1 MDHGRIVRL
10 LKLMELLSS
19 NVDYTIQELMDRL
32 ETSRRSVFRY
42 IDSLKVAGFTMKKK
56 GTSVHKLLTNSCHKI
71 ELSQLIHLSD
81 EEAYLLHNLIGALTS
96 DCQVAINLEKKLTAL
111 FDATSVT
118 EIIGNKVAGENIM
131 RLRQA
136 IDEKKQVTL
145 VGYESGNTM
154 SISDR
159 LVEPIRFSTNY
170 TDIYAYEVATG
181 ITKVFKISRIS
192 QVEVSLTD
200 WQHEDMHV
208 KIETDCFRMAGKE
221 DIPVTLKMT
230 LKAKNLLIEEYPLSQ
245 KYLSCQNGN
254 WILNTTVKDLAGVGR
269 FYLGLSDQIKIVD
282 SPELVGYVSNHIR
295 RNLSVFL
302 TNSCQNT
309 RKVFEIWNK

>member
-42 IDSLKVAGFTMKKK
+42 IDSLKLAGFTMKKK

-81 EEAYLLHNLIGALTS
+81 EEAYLLHNLLGALTS

-145 VGYESGNTM
+145 VGYESGNTI

-159 LVEPIRFSTNY
+159 LVEPIKFSTNY
-170 TDIYAYEVATG
+170 TDVYAYEVATG

-200 WQHEDMHV
+200 WQHEDKHV
-208 KIETDCFRMAGKE
+208 KVETDCFRMAGKE

-230 LKAKNLLIEEYPLSQ
+230 LKAKNLLIEEYPLSS
-245 KYLSCQNGN
+245 KYISYDGHT
-254 WILNTTVKDLAGVGR
+254 WWFKGHVKDLHGVGR
-269 FYLGLSDQIKIVD
+269 FVIGLADQIKIID
-282 SPELVGYVSNHIR
+282 SNELYEYVR
-295 RNLSVFL
+295 QFCELYL
-302 TNSCQNT
+302 
-309 RKVFEIWNK
+309 K

>member
-81 EEAYLLHNLIGALTS
+81 EEAYLLHNLLGALTS

-131 RLRQA
+131 RLRQG

-159 LVEPIRFSTNY
+159 LVEPIKFSTNY
-170 TDIYAYEVATG
+170 TDVYAYEVATG

-200 WQHEDMHV
+200 WQHEDKHV

-221 DIPVTLKMT
+221 DIPITLKMT
-230 LKAKNLLIEEYPLSQ
+230 IKAKNILIEEYPLSS
-245 KYLSCQNGN
+245 KYISYDGYTWWFKGN
-254 WILNTTVKDLAGVGR
+254 VKDLHGVGR
-269 FYLGLSDQIKIVD
+269 FVIGLADQIKIID
-282 SPELVGYVSNHIR
+282 SNELYEYVR
-295 RNLSVFL
+295 QFCELYL
-302 TNSCQNT
+302 
-309 RKVFEIWNK
+309 K

>member
-136 IDEKKQVTL
+136 IDEKKQATL

-159 LVEPIRFSTNY
+159 LVEPIKFSTNY
-170 TDIYAYEVATG
+170 TDVYAYEVATG

-200 WQHEDMHV
+200 WQHEHQHG
-208 KIETDCFRMAGKE
+208 KIETDCFRMSGNE

-230 LKAKNLLIEEYPLSQ
+230 LKAKNLLIEEYPLSS
-245 KYLSCQNGN
+245 KYISFDGEHWWFKGN
-254 WILNTTVKDLAGVGR
+254 VKELAGVGR
-269 FYLGLSDQIKIVD
+269 FTLGLADQITVTDTPVLKD
-282 SPELVGYVSNHIR
+282 YIR
-295 RNLSVFL
+295 RFAQEHILN
-302 TNSCQNT
+302 C
-309 RKVFEIWNK
+309 

>member
-1 MDHGRIVRL
+1 
-10 LKLMELLSS
+10 MELLSS

-159 LVEPIRFSTNY
+159 LVEPIKFSTNY
-170 TDIYAYEVATG
+170 TDVYAYEVATG

-200 WQHEDMHV
+200 WQHEHQHG
-208 KIETDCFRMAGKE
+208 KIETDCFRMSGNE

-230 LKAKNLLIEEYPLSQ
+230 LKAKNLLIEEYPLSS
-245 KYLSCQNGN
+245 KYISFDGEHWWFKGN
-254 WILNTTVKDLAGVGR
+254 VKELAGVGR
-269 FYLGLSDQIKIVD
+269 FTLGLADQITVTDTPVLKD
-282 SPELVGYVSNHIR
+282 YIR
-295 RNLSVFL
+295 RFAQEHILN
-302 TNSCQNT
+302 C
-309 RKVFEIWNK
+309 

>member
-131 RLRQA
+131 RLRQG

-159 LVEPIRFSTNY
+159 LVEPIKFSTNY
-170 TDIYAYEVATG
+170 TDVYAYEVATG
-181 ITKVFKISRIS
+181 ITKVFKITRIS

-200 WQHEDMHV
+200 WQHEHQHG

-230 LKAKNLLIEEYPLSQ
+230 LKAKNLLIEEYPLSS
-245 KYLSCQNGN
+245 KYISFDGEHWWFKGN
-254 WILNTTVKDLAGVGR
+254 VKELAGVGR
-269 FYLGLSDQIKIVD
+269 FTLGLADQITVTDTPVLKD
-282 SPELVGYVSNHIR
+282 YIR
-295 RNLSVFL
+295 RFAQEHILN
-302 TNSCQNT
+302 C
-309 RKVFEIWNK
+309 

>member
-10 LKLMELLSS
+10 LKLMELLTS
-19 NVDYTIQELMDRL
+19 NVDYTIQELMERL
-32 ETSRRSVFRY
+32 ETSRRSIFRY
-42 IDSLKVAGFTMKKK
+42 LDSFKSAGFTMKKK
-56 GTSVHKLLTNSCHKI
+56 GNNIHKLLTHSCHKI
-71 ELSQLIHLSD
+71 ELSQLIHLSE
-81 EEAYLLHNLIGALTS
+81 EEAYLLHNLLGALTS

-118 EIIGNKVAGENIM
+118 EIIGNKVIGENIM

-136 IDEKKQVTL
+136 MDEKKQVTL
-145 VGYESGNTM
+145 IGYESGNTM

-170 TDIYAYEVATG
+170 TDVYAYEVATG

-200 WQHEDMHV
+200 WQHEDKHEI
-208 KIETDCFRMAGKE
+208 IETDCFRMAGKE

-230 LKAKNLLIEEYPLSQ
+230 LKAKNLLIEEYPLSS
-245 KYLSCQNGN
+245 KYISYDGQSWWFKGN
-254 WILNTTVKDLAGVGR
+254 VKDLAGVGR
-269 FYLGLSDQIKIVD
+269 FMIGLADQVQIIEGQRLIEYKNNF
-282 SPELVGYVSNHIR
+282 VSK
-295 RNLSVFL
+295 FL
-302 TNSCQNT
+302 
-309 RKVFEIWNK
+309 

>member
-1 MDHGRIVRL
+1 M
-10 LKLMELLSS
+10 
-19 NVDYTIQELMDRL
+19 
-32 ETSRRSVFRY
+32 
-42 IDSLKVAGFTMKKK
+42 
-56 GTSVHKLLTNSCHKI
+56 
-71 ELSQLIHLSD
+71 
-81 EEAYLLHNLIGALTS
+81 
-96 DCQVAINLEKKLTAL
+96 KKLTAL

-170 TDIYAYEVATG
+170 TDVYAYEVATG

-200 WQHEDMHV
+200 WQHEGKHEI
-208 KIETDCFRMAGKE
+208 IETDCFRMAGKE

-230 LKAKNLLIEEYPLSQ
+230 LKAKNLLIEEYPLSS
-245 KYLSCQNGN
+245 KYISFDGEHWWFKGN
-254 WILNTTVKDLAGVGR
+254 VKELAGVGR
-269 FYLGLSDQIKIVD
+269 FTLGLADQITVTDTPVLKD
-282 SPELVGYVSNHIR
+282 YIR
-295 RNLSVFL
+295 RFVQEHILN
-302 TNSCQNT
+302 C
-309 RKVFEIWNK
+309 

>member
-71 ELSQLIHLSD
+71 ELSQLIHLSE
-81 EEAYLLHNLIGALTS
+81 EEAYLLHNLLGALTS

-118 EIIGNKVAGENIM
+118 EIIGNKVIGENIM

-136 IDEKKQVTL
+136 MDEKKQVTL
-145 VGYESGNTM
+145 VRYESGNTM
-154 SISDR
+154 SITDR

-170 TDIYAYEVATG
+170 TDVYAYEVSTG
-181 ITKVFKISRIS
+181 ITKVFKISRIN

-200 WQHEDMHV
+200 WQYEENHER
-208 KIETDCFRMAGKE
+208 IETDCFRMTGKE

-230 LKAKNLLIEEYPLSQ
+230 LKAKNLLIEEYPLAS
-245 KYLSCQNGN
+245 KHVSYDGMDWWFKGN
-254 WILNTTVKDLAGVGR
+254 VKDLAGVGR
-269 FYLGLSDQIKIVD
+269 FILGLADQIRIIDTKSLENYIK
-282 SPELVGYVSNHIR
+282 SFALKHI
-295 RNLSVFL
+295 L
-302 TNSCQNT
+302 TS
-309 RKVFEIWNK
+309 

>member
-42 IDSLKVAGFTMKKK
+42 IDSLKLAGFTMKKK
-56 GTSVHKLLTNSCHKI
+56 GTSVHKLLSNSCHKI

-81 EEAYLLHNLIGALTS
+81 EEAYLLHNLLGALTS

-159 LVEPIRFSTNY
+159 LVEPIKFSTNY
-170 TDIYAYEVATG
+170 TDVYAYEVATG

-200 WQHEDMHV
+200 WQHEDKHV
-208 KIETDCFRMAGKE
+208 KIETDCFRMTGKE

-230 LKAKNLLIEEYPLSQ
+230 LKAKNLLIEEYPLSS
-245 KYLSCQNGN
+245 KYVSYDGKDWWFKGN
-254 WILNTTVKDLAGVGR
+254 VKDLHGVGR
-269 FYLGLSDQIKIVD
+269 FVIGLADQIKTID
-282 SPELVGYVSNHIR
+282 SPELNNYIIEFRDAHLQELTWS
-295 RNLSVFL
+295 SV
-302 TNSCQNT
+302 N
-309 RKVFEIWNK
+309 

>member
-136 IDEKKQVTL
+136 IDEKKQVKL

-170 TDIYAYEVATG
+170 TDVYAYEVATG

-200 WQHEDMHV
+200 WQHEDKHEI
-208 KIETDCFRMAGKE
+208 IETDCFRMAGKE

-230 LKAKNLLIEEYPLSQ
+230 LKAKNLLVEEYPLSARH
-245 KYLSCQNGN
+245 LSYDGAYWWFRAN
-254 WILNTTVKDLAGVGR
+254 VKDLSGIGR
-269 FYLGLSDQIKIVD
+269 FVIGLADQVEVIEGDKLI
-282 SPELVGYVSNHIR
+282 EYKKHFVSN
-295 RNLSVFL
+295 FL
-302 TNSCQNT
+302 
-309 RKVFEIWNK
+309 

>member
-118 EIIGNKVAGENIM
+118 EIIGNKVTGENIM

-136 IDEKKQVTL
+136 MDEKKQVTL
-145 VGYESGNTM
+145 IGYESGNTM

-170 TDIYAYEVATG
+170 TDVYAYEVATG

-200 WQHEDMHV
+200 WQHEHQHG
-208 KIETDCFRMAGKE
+208 KIETDCFRMSGNE

-230 LKAKNLLIEEYPLSQ
+230 LKAKNLLIEEYPLSS
-245 KYLSCQNGN
+245 KYIFFDGEHWWFKGN
-254 WILNTTVKDLAGVGR
+254 VKELAGVGR
-269 FYLGLSDQIKIVD
+269 FTLGLADQITVTDTPVLKD
-282 SPELVGYVSNHIR
+282 YIR
-295 RNLSVFL
+295 RFAQEHILN
-302 TNSCQNT
+302 C
-309 RKVFEIWNK
+309 